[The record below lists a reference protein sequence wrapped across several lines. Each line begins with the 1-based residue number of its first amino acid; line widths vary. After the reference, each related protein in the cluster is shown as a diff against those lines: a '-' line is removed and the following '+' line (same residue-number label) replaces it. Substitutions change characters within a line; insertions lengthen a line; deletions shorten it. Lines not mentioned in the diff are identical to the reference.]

1 MALYALA
8 DCLARQGKTDE
19 ARRRAAD
26 CHKAALSASGEIA
39 KGVVELIEKRFPE
52 LKERP

>member
-8 DCLARQGKTDE
+8 DCLARQGQIDE

-26 CHKAALSASGEIA
+26 CRKAALSRSDNIG
-39 KGVVELIEKRFPE
+39 KSVVELIQKRFPE
-52 LKERP
+52 LKERS